1 MKKYDTKKLTVT
13 ALLTAAAMILSY
25 VESMIPSF
33 AVPGV
38 KIGLANIASVFALF
52 SLGER
57 EAWGISTVRV
67 LLSGI
72 LFGNITSIIYSL
84 TGAVFS
90 LVSMT
95 LLKKT
100 GSSILRS
107 LSKIRILSLNILA
120 DIPTESLSVT
130 RVSFPTKTVKYHSNT
145 RIIKII
151 TKSRPW
157 HLMNLNS
164 SDVL

>member
-13 ALLTAAAMILSY
+13 ALLIAAAMILSY
-25 VESMIPSF
+25 IESMIPSF

-52 SLGER
+52 SLGDK
-57 EAWGISTVRV
+57 EAWGISFVRV

-72 LFGNITSIIYSL
+72 LFGNIASIIYSL

-95 LLKKT
+95 VMKKT
-100 GSSILRS
+100 GIFSYAGVSVSGAVFHNAGQIIAAVIVMGTSAVVYYFPVMIVSGVISGIFIGLLSGIL
-107 LSKIRILSLNILA
+107 
-120 DIPTESLSVT
+120 TERL
-130 RVSFPTKTVKYHSNT
+130 KDYIYK
-145 RIIKII
+145 
-151 TKSRPW
+151 
-157 HLMNLNS
+157 
-164 SDVL
+164 